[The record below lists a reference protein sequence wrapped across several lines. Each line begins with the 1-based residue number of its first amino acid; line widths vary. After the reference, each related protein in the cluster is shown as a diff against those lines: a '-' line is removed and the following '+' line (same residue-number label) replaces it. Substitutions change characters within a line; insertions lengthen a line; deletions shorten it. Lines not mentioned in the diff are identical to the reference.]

1 MNGNGHRFIGHV
13 GVARKRRLLAAARCL
28 LVPSMVPETSSLVA
42 MEALACGTPVIA
54 FPAGALAEVVEN
66 GRTGFL
72 VNDEKE
78 MADAIAAVDSIDPE
92 ERRRAAR
99 ERFSSAR
106 MVQDYFSFYRR
117 LARPESQF
125 AEVIGH
131 RS

>member
-1 MNGNGHRFIGHV
+1 
-13 GVARKRRLLAAARCL
+13 
-28 LVPSMVPETSSLVA
+28 

-92 ERRRAAR
+92 ECRRAAR

-117 LARPESQF
+117 LARPESHV